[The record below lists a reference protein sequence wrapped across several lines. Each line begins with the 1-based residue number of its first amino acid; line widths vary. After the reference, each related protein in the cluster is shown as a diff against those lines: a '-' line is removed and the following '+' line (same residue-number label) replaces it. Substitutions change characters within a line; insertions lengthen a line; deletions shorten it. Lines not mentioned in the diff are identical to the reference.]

1 MVHVNHFENE
11 PPKMTEEEKMNTIG
25 QKRKG
30 MMNTN
35 EVTMVY
41 LT

>member
-1 MVHVNHFENE
+1 
-11 PPKMTEEEKMNTIG
+11 MTEEEKMNTIDH
-25 QKRKG
+25 KRKE